1 MHKDLLYFVIGV
13 FISYLIGSFPTA
25 YILGRILKRIDIRKF
40 GSGNVG
46 ATNAF
51 RILGRTA
58 GISVLIIDILK
69 GIIPVVFISEFIIYH
84 IPFLTP
90 EIIRI
95 ILGLTAVLGHNWT
108 IFLNFKGGKGV
119 ATSLGVLIGL
129 GIKISNFSYVLFGLV
144 SVWLLAL
151 LISRMVSLASILAAL
166 ALPGFMSLF
175 IKSKD
180 LIMISLFFSLFM
192 ILRHKSN
199 IQRILQGREPR
210 I

>member
-180 LIMISLFFSLFM
+180 LIMISLFFSLFI